1 MRPDYAHK
9 PFFDERND
17 FSLLMVTLAMDS
29 L

>member
-9 PFFDERND
+9 LFNDHRSD

-29 L
+29 N